1 MSFYDWIS
9 IAITCFIGA
18 AFPGPSLLVI
28 LFIANSRGFL
38 SATITSIGHG
48 FGIFIYAILCTLGL
62 VYFFKSFPELLYMIK
77 IFGILFLSYLG
88 IKMLQYKGKDVIDK
102 KLNFKINKYND
113 FTLGLVIALI
123 NPKVIFFFASIF
135 SQFIKTELIIIEK
148 LSISLLAS
156 LIDALWYIIVAYLST
171 FAISNFFT
179 KQTKIF
185 VKTLGLS
192 LIVLAILMIQN
203 SFF

>member
-1 MSFYDWIS
+1 
-9 IAITCFIGA
+9 
-18 AFPGPSLLVI
+18 
-28 LFIANSRGFL
+28 
-38 SATITSIGHG
+38 
-48 FGIFIYAILCTLGL
+48 
-62 VYFFKSFPELLYMIK
+62 
-77 IFGILFLSYLG
+77 
-88 IKMLQYKGKDVIDK
+88 MLQYKGKDVIDK